1 VRRDQAED
9 LLRLLRSAYPR
20 TNLPA
25 ETSELWLTRLGSLDA
40 TLGAKAVESRIDGV
54 KFWPSL
60 AELHEKVGIVREQ
73 AARNRRE
80 EERCQELQALEAA
93 EFPPLEEILR
103 RFPEVERWMPGGGR
117 VSGLP
122 EEGKGDCSDCGEE
135 RPTLHR
141 LGKFR
146 VCADCAQLRLR
157 AKAKTHDGEAA

>member
-1 VRRDQAED
+1 MRRGQAED

-25 ETSELWLTRLGSLDA
+25 ETSELWLIRLRSLDA
-40 TLGAKAVESRIDGV
+40 TLGAKAVESLIDGV

-60 AELHEKVGIVREQ
+60 AELHEQVGIVREQ
-73 AARNRRE
+73 AARELRE
-80 EERCQELQALEAA
+80 EERRQELHALEAA
-93 EFPPLEEILR
+93 EFPPLDEILR
-103 RFPEVERWMPGGGR
+103 RFPDLERWMPGSGR

-122 EEGKGDCSDCGEE
+122 EEGGGDCSDCGQE

-146 VCADCAQLRLR
+146 VCADCARKRLR
-157 AKAKTHDGEAA
+157 AKAKTEDGEAA